1 MVASGLPVRNKD
13 KHVLEIAL
21 LSLDV
26 ITIVS
31 EAKVPHLPDER
42 WEIRIGLNT
51 GKNLKLFCVCLRIVV
66 SNTYCVVFSFCFSSS
81 YFLCI
86 L

>member
-1 MVASGLPVRNKD
+1 M
-13 KHVLEIAL
+13 
-21 LSLDV
+21 
-26 ITIVS
+26 TIVS

-42 WEIRIGLNT
+42 WAIRIGINT

-66 SNTYCVVFSFCFSSS
+66 SNTYCVVFSFCFPSSVAS
-81 YFLCI
+81 FSGLLICDFPFGI

>member
-31 EAKVPHLPDER
+31 EAKIPHLPDER
-42 WEIRIGLNT
+42 WAIRIGLIMYLKYIVMVDSTASYNNT
-51 GKNLKLFCVCLRIVV
+51 QASL
-66 SNTYCVVFSFCFSSS
+66 
-81 YFLCI
+81 
-86 L
+86 